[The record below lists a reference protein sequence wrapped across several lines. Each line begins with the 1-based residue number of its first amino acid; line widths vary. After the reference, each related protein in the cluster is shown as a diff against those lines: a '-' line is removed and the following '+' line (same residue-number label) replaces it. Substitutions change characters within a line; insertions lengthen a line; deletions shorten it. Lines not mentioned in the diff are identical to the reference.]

1 MKKSYKAI
9 IFDLFDTIV
18 DFHYSK
24 LPVVQINGTQV
35 NTTSSAVFGVF
46 SAQFNGFDYHKFH
59 EVFIDSYRQSEEIK
73 KADHREYPSHNR
85 FNLMLRDLGIE
96 PGSHTTQLVE
106 EMVLTHMHHLRRAVT
121 MPAENRET
129 LEYYNVTH
137 RLGLLS
143 NFDHSP
149 SAVSLIDEYDLK
161 NFFDSII
168 ISVDTGWRKPK
179 RLLFE
184 QSFDELGVSPDEA
197 IFVGDNF
204 EADIAGA
211 KAAGMDT
218 VWIKS
223 ERIEPES
230 DLSCADFVIES
241 LPGLLKIV

>member
-1 MKKSYKAI
+1 MKKNYKAI

-18 DFHYSK
+18 DFHFSK
-24 LPVVQINGTQV
+24 LPLIQINGTQV
-35 NTTSSAVFGVF
+35 NTTSSAVYKIF
-46 SAQFNGFDYHKFH
+46 STQFKGFDYHKFH
-59 EVFIDSYRQSEEIK
+59 EIFIDSYTQSEEIK
-73 KADHREYPSHNR
+73 KADYREYPSSNR
-85 FNLMLRDLGIE
+85 FNLMLRNLGIE
-96 PGSHTTQLVE
+96 PGPQTDELVE
-106 EMVLTHMHHLRRAVT
+106 EMVLTHMHHLKKAVT
-121 MPAENRET
+121 MPAENRGA
-129 LEYYNVTH
+129 LEYYKVTH

-149 SAVSLIDEYDLK
+149 SAVSLIDEHNII

-179 RLLFE
+179 HLLFE
-184 QSFDELGVSPDEA
+184 QSLDELGVSPDEA

-204 EADIAGA
+204 EADVVGA
-211 KAAGMDT
+211 KNAGMDT

-230 DLSCADFVIES
+230 DLSRADFVIDA